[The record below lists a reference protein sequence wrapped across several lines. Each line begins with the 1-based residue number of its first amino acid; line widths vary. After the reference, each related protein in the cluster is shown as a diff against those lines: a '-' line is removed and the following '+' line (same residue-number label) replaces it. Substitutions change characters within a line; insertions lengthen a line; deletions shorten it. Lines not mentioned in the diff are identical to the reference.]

1 MRWWWYAVAAG
12 LLVAQFAA
20 PLDASRG
27 PILGTAW
34 MWLVLVWSGMG
45 ARESRYGT
53 RALLFSS
60 ARILPRQLPACFLAG
75 MAIAAI
81 AGGGAGSR
89 LLITRGWYSLVPWLA
104 GAVFLPSLALALGVW
119 SGSGKPFEAVLTALW
134 YVGPMNH
141 TSGID
146 FTGKASGAHA
156 NHDALI
162 YFALSGVLLGAAF
175 VGRARQLRSD

>member
-1 MRWWWYAVAAG
+1 
-12 LLVAQFAA
+12 
-20 PLDASRG
+20 
-27 PILGTAW
+27 

-45 ARESRYGT
+45 ARESRFGT

-60 ARILPRQLPACFLAG
+60 AWILSRQLPACWLAG
-75 MAIAAI
+75 LAIAAV
-81 AGGGAGSR
+81 AGAGAGSR
-89 LLITRGWYSLVPWLA
+89 VLVTRGWYGLVPWLA
-104 GAVFLPSLALALGVW
+104 GIVFLPSLALALGVW

-141 TSGID
+141 TPGID
-146 FTGKASGAHA
+146 FTGTANGAHA
-156 NHDALI
+156 NQDALI

>member
-1 MRWWWYAVAAG
+1 MAAE
-12 LLVAQFAA
+12 LLVAQFVA
-20 PLDASRG
+20 PLDVSRG

-34 MWLVLVWSGMG
+34 MWLVLVWSAMG
-45 ARESRYGT
+45 ARESRFGT

-60 ARILPRQLPACFLAG
+60 PGILLRQLPACWLAG
-75 MAIAAI
+75 VAIAAVV
-81 AGGGAGSR
+81 GTGAGSR
-89 LLITRGWYSLVPWLA
+89 LVLARGWYGLVPWLA

-141 TSGID
+141 TPGVD
-146 FTGKASGAHA
+146 FTGTASGASA

-162 YFALSGVLLGAAF
+162 YFALSGVLLAAAF